1 MSHVTNPNQLA
12 PPLPRKIEP
21 VGKIAG
27 FNKVD
32 GSPAL
37 LSARE
42 LTAYEFGE
50 HVASMRDE
58 FGQQT
63 AEGINHSDLKWLA
76 QVLCDAQGNRLWHDP
91 KSLVDQLG
99 QYPKSV
105 IDQIIVAAQ
114 KVNAG
119 DVAAV
124 DRAEKNSEET
134 ASDSPNG
141 TSPSSSDIPALVS

>member
-1 MSHVTNPNQLA
+1 
-12 PPLPRKIEP
+12 
-21 VGKIAG
+21 VGEIKG

-32 GSPAL
+32 GTPAL

-50 HVASMRDE
+50 HVAGMRDE

-76 QVLCDAQGNRLWHDP
+76 QVLCDAQGNRLWQNP
-91 KSLVDQLG
+91 QSVVDQLG
-99 QYPKSV
+99 QYPKSI

-114 KVNAG
+114 KANQA
-119 DVAAV
+119 DEAAV
-124 DRAEKNSEET
+124 ARAEKNSEET
-134 ASDSPNG
+134 ANDSPNG
-141 TSPSSSDIPALVS
+141 TSPSNSDTRALVSSSKSS